1 MVTKNALDGFKNKD
15 HEIGSILSTL
25 FNLDFKVYNTAL
37 VWIWF
42 PWFILIKN
50 ILGENLTKDTIEFKN
65 DNTVYCMKT
74 ATLLKF
80 FECIL

>member
-1 MVTKNALDGFKNKD
+1 MISLIYIDKKD
-15 HEIGSILSTL
+15 
-25 FNLDFKVYNTAL
+25 
-37 VWIWF
+37 
-42 PWFILIKN
+42 

-80 FECIL
+80 VNAF